1 MIRMQRTGRC
11 SIDLKCD
18 REGLDQ
24 LLAALELIAE
34 KREVEVEFDRRII
47 NRKTTKFE
55 SRKMN
60 FMLDSNPDRF
70 GEICDAD
77 GRLVWR
83 FSAEDYEYA
92 VDAFSRCKEEGCF
105 NPAEFFDIKQKNIQD
120 CIYCELIDETDREI

>member
-11 SIDLKCD
+11 SINLKCD

-24 LLAALELIAE
+24 LLAALAFIAE

-47 NRKTTKFE
+47 NRKTTKIE
-55 SRKMN
+55 SRKMI

-70 GEICDAD
+70 GEICDVD
-77 GRLVWR
+77 DQIIWIFGT
-83 FSAEDYEYA
+83 EDYEYA

-105 NPAEFFDIKQKNIQD
+105 NPAEFLDIKQKNIQD